1 MSVEATGPRITD
13 ISPAARREGRF
24 DVMVDGK
31 RVGVL
36 SMEVVDRLRLHTG
49 DPYTEALAERI
60 HAEAEQVRVYDRA
73 LAMLA
78 SRSRAARELRLAL
91 LRRREPEA
99 LVDGAVAKLLRVGA
113 LDDARFARQ
122 FVRSRIARAG
132 FSTRR
137 LQAELARRGV
147 ERAAADAAI
156 TEVRSDEAI
165 DPAETLERLAARK
178 LRMMSKLDAPTRDRR
193 LFAFLARRGYDS
205 SEIRSVM
212 QTLAE

>member
-1 MSVEATGPRITD
+1 MSVEAIVARITD
-13 ISPAARREGRF
+13 ISPDHRREGRF
-24 DVMVDGK
+24 DVIVDGK
-31 RVGVL
+31 RVAVL
-36 SMEVVDRLRLHTG
+36 SMEAIDRLRLHTG

-60 HAEAEQVRVYDRA
+60 AAESEQVRVFDRA

-91 LRRREPEA
+91 LRKREPEA
-99 LVDGAVAKLLRVGA
+99 LVDAAVSKLLRIGA

-122 FVRSRIARAG
+122 FVRSRITRAG

-137 LQAELARRGV
+137 LQSELARRGV
-147 ERAAADAAI
+147 DRSAADAAI
-156 TEVRSDEAI
+156 TEVRADESI

-193 LFAFLARRGYDS
+193 LYAFLARRGYDS